1 MRSLQGRV
9 TAVAALVL
17 MVFIAAASLALERA
31 FQASASSA
39 REERLLGQVYLLMA
53 AADIQDDALAL
64 PSDLAEARLTL
75 PGSGLYGQVS
85 DGAGTLVWRSASVID
100 QGIPF
105 ATGLAPGER
114 RFSTAQ
120 DPDGRDYFVEGYGVT
135 WTLGPVP
142 HNYTFSVAE
151 DLTEYQRELAGFRA
165 SLAAWLG
172 GLSVLLLAALLLALR
187 WGLAPLRRVA
197 DEVAAIEAGAADR
210 LHGVYPLE
218 LTALTDNLNALL
230 AHESARQVRLG
241 NALADLAH
249 SLKTPLAV
257 MRGALGERATLD
269 STVAP
274 GEPLA
279 EQISRMEAIVAY
291 QLERAR
297 DRPVATLAPP
307 VPVAP
312 VVTRLVATL
321 AKLHAA
327 RAVAVTLD
335 LGPDLRFRG
344 AEGDLLEVLGNL
356 LDNAY
361 KWCGTQVAVGGRQEG
376 GVLDLWVADDGPGI
390 PPQRVREV
398 LERGARADLATP
410 GHGIGLAVVREIC
423 HAYGGDLALAASP
436 LGGTLAR
443 VRLPS
448 FRSDAGIQCHGR

>member
-1 MRSLQGRV
+1 MRSLQTRV

-17 MVFIAAASLALERA
+17 VVFIAAASLALERA
-31 FQASASSA
+31 FQASARSA

-64 PSDLAEARLTL
+64 PRDLAEARLTL

-85 DGAGTLVWRSASVID
+85 DGAGTLVWRSASTID
-100 QGIPF
+100 QDLPF
-105 ATGLAPGER
+105 AAGLAPGER
-114 RFSTAQ
+114 RFSSAQ
-120 DPDGRDYFVEGYGVT
+120 DRGGRDYFVEGYGVT
-135 WTLGPVP
+135 WTIGPVP

-151 DLTEYQRELAGFRA
+151 DLTEYQRELTRFRTN
-165 SLAAWLG
+165 LAAWLG
-172 GLSVLLLAALLLALR
+172 GMSVLLLAALLLALR

-197 DEVAAIEAGAADR
+197 DEVAAIEAGTADR

-218 LTALTDNLNALL
+218 LRALTDNLNALL

-257 MRGALGERATLD
+257 MRGVLGEAPPLD
-269 STVAP
+269 PSARSA
-274 GEPLA
+274 ERLA
-279 EQISRMEAIVAY
+279 EQISRMDAIVAY

-297 DRPVATLAPP
+297 DRPIATLAPP

-312 VVTRLVATL
+312 VVTRLLATL
-321 AKLHAA
+321 AKLHAG
-327 RAVAVTLD
+327 RAVVVTLD
-335 LGPDLRFRG
+335 LAPGLTFRG
-344 AEGDLLEVLGNL
+344 VEGDLLEVLGNL

-361 KWCGTQVAVGGRQEG
+361 KWCRTQVAVGGRQEG
-376 GVLDLWVADDGPGI
+376 GALVLWVEDDGPGI
-390 PPQRVREV
+390 PPDRVGEV
-398 LERGARADLATP
+398 LERGARADLTTP

-423 HAYGGDLALAASP
+423 QAYGGELALAASP

-443 VRLPS
+443 LRLPS
-448 FRSDAGIQCHGR
+448 FQ